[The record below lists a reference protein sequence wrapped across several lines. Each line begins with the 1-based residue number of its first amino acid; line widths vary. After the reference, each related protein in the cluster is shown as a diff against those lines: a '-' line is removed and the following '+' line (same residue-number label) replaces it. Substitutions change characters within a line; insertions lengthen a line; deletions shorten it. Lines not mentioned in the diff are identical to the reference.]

1 MAAEFL
7 IDIEGRPTDGP
18 VARALDELAFHS
30 KWVRVLGSYPMVPLE
45 IAAP

>member
-7 IDIEGRPTDGP
+7 IDIEGRPTDTA
-18 VARALDELAFHS
+18 VSRALEELAFHS
-30 KWVRVLGSYPMVPLE
+30 KWVRTLGSYPMVPPE